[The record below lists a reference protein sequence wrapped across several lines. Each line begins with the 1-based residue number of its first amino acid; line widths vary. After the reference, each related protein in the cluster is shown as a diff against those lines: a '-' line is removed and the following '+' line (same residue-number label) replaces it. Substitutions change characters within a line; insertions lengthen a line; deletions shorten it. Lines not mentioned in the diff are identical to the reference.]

1 MTTWVRGGLGGAG
14 VALMLWGAWL
24 VLGLDLPDLL
34 EIGAWLTGGVLV
46 HDFVVAPLVV
56 LVWYVVVR
64 LLPPWAR
71 APFVAAAVVL
81 GTITLAVLP
90 SLGRFGAK
98 PDDPFLL
105 NRPYLA
111 WWFALAVVLLVVAAG
126 WALAARRSADR
137 RTQAP

>member
-71 APFVAAAVVL
+71 APYVAAAVVL

-90 SLGRFGAK
+90 SLGRFGAR
-98 PDDPFLL
+98 PDDPYLL

-126 WALAARRSADR
+126 WGLAARRSADR